1 MRERGSVFEEIKVR
15 RPVIFLFLLFTFGI
29 ALEYHL
35 TLGTFHF
42 LIFAAALS
50 TASVFSQILKWQQE
64 LIRLSCLFLL
74 VVLLGSIF
82 FYLAENHADPL
93 ESAEGKTCTVEGRI
107 ITVQIK
113 DDTSYQMLITS
124 KNTGKRLVQV
134 KGAMEDPAEYIGK
147 WASIRGKVTIPSERR
162 NPGLF
167 DYRLYLKTKGV
178 RVILQSDSTH
188 INLLREDSSVL
199 FSLLAHLKYGFMSKL
214 ENDMEPEAYGL
225 MVGMLFGDCSF
236 ISDDTYEAFQK
247 NGIAHILSVSG
258 IHVGIVYLY
267 ISRLLGNRKTRSFY
281 LVAALMLVFY
291 AALSEFSPSVVRA
304 VVMIFIHIFSKVSY
318 HRYDFI
324 SCTAVS
330 ALGMLLFNPFYLFN
344 AGFQLSYMAVFC
356 LAAILPWANR
366 KLDDMAEKGKSELLI
381 GTLRYLLPLLII
393 QIGMAPLTA
402 YLFNYFSIASFFM
415 NIPIIAISGIIIPL
429 GICLIPVSFLG
440 GLFFGVGAQ
449 AAELLI
455 DSMVW
460 LNELFYLPGVGF
472 FNLISPP
479 IFLLLIFYG
488 FFFFLSSE
496 FFRILYQRR
505 RRKAIAVYCSLILII
520 SLLIPMATGDD
531 YQDAELVFID
541 VGQGDCLHIRT
552 RSGRNILVDG
562 GGSQNY
568 KVGEKI
574 LLPYL
579 LKNGVKKIDLAIVTH
594 LHDDHYLG
602 IEQLARKM
610 EIKKLGIYEANRLR
624 EPELLAE
631 TGLRKQDMLY
641 LNKGDRIRIEK
652 DVWIDVLYPEEH
664 SVEEYETLLLEEK
677 DENRSSLIVKIYYR
691 GLTVLMTGDLG
702 LEGEQEIMRNYEKNQ
717 VVLAADVL
725 KVGHHGSK
733 YSTGDEFLNVVD
745 PKIAVFQVG
754 KNNFGHPHPSVIDKC
769 AKKGIIVYRN
779 DLIGAIIFTYDEN
792 LWNIGSMINVKTRDK
807 YGI

>member
-1 MRERGSVFEEIKVR
+1 VR
-15 RPVIFLFLLFTFGI
+15 RPVIFLFLLFIFGI

-35 TLGTFHF
+35 VLEPFHLLF
-42 LIFAAALS
+42 FAVLIMAVYL
-50 TASVFSQILKWQQE
+50 FSRVLKWQQE
-64 LIRLSCLFLL
+64 QIRFVCLFLL
-74 VVLLGSIF
+74 VVLLGSVF
-82 FYLAENHADPL
+82 FYLAENQVDPL
-93 ESAEGKTCTVEGRI
+93 ESAEGKTFTVEGRI
-107 ITVQIK
+107 ITIQIK
-113 DDTSYQMLITS
+113 DETVYQMLITS
-124 KNTGKRLVQV
+124 QNTGKRLVQV
-134 KGAMEDPAEYIGK
+134 KGAMEDPADYIGK
-147 WASIRGKVTIPSERR
+147 WAVISGKVTIPSERR

-178 RVILQSDSTH
+178 RVIVQSDSAH
-188 INLLREDSSVL
+188 ITILRDDSNPL
-199 FSLLAHLKYGFMSKL
+199 FSMLARLKYGFLSKL
-214 ENDMEPEAYGL
+214 EKAMEPEAYGL

-267 ISRLLGNRKTRSFY
+267 ISRLLGNRKTRTFY
-281 LVAALMLVFY
+281 LLAALMLVFY

-304 VVMIFIHIFSKVSY
+304 VVMIFIHMFSKVSY
-318 HRYDFI
+318 RRYDFI

-356 LAAILPWANR
+356 LAVMLPWMNR
-366 KLDDMAEKGKSELLI
+366 KLDHMEEAGKSELLI
-381 GTLRYLLPLLII
+381 GSLRYLSPLLII

-402 YLFNYFSIASFFM
+402 YLFNYFSVVSFFM

-429 GICLIPVSFLG
+429 GICLIPISFLG
-440 GLFFGVGAQ
+440 EIFFGVGAQ

-455 DSMVW
+455 DIMVW
-460 LNELFYLPGVGF
+460 LNELFYLPGIGF
-472 FNLISPP
+472 FNMVSPP
-479 IFLLLIFYG
+479 ALLLLLFYG

-505 RRKAIAVYCSLILII
+505 RRKAIAVCCSLIMIL
-520 SLLIPMATGDD
+520 SLLMSIAAGTN
-531 YQDAELVFID
+531 YHKAELVFID

-552 RSGRNILVDG
+552 PEGRNILIDG

-579 LKNGVKKIDLAIVTH
+579 LKNGVKSIDLAIITH

-602 IEQLARKM
+602 IQQLAGKM
-610 EIKKLGIYEANRLR
+610 EIKNLGIYEANRLR
-624 EPELLAE
+624 EPEILAE
-631 TGLRKQDMLY
+631 TGLHRKDMLY
-641 LNKGDRIRIEK
+641 LTEGDRIRIEK
-652 DVWIDVLYPEEH
+652 DIWIDILYPAEH
-664 SVEEYETLLLEEK
+664 TEKEYGKIILEEE
-677 DENRSSLIVKIYYR
+677 DENKSSLFLKVYYK
-691 GLTVLMTGDLG
+691 GLTVLMTGDIG
-702 LEGEQEIMRNYEKNQ
+702 FDGEEEIMDIYENKPE
-717 VVLAADVL
+717 VLTADVL
-725 KVGHHGSK
+725 KIGHHGSK
-733 YSTGDEFLNVVD
+733 YSTGDEFLDAVH

-779 DLIGAIIFTYDEN
+779 DLNGAIIFTYGEN
-792 LWNIGSMINVKTRDK
+792 LWNVSSMIF
-807 YGI
+807 